1 MEVCDGGVWQWSC
14 VVVVVFGNGGV
25 WWWCVAV
32 EVCDAWGCLAV
43 EVFGSGGMWW
53 WWRCVVVVFGSGC
66 GVWHWRC
73 VVGCL
78 AVEVCGAWGCL
89 AVEVVLDSGGVWWGC
104 LAVESLAVGVF
115 GSSGMRLWCVAVEV
129 CCGGVAT
136 LYLFHMALRTFTD
149 ETTAMHVQLSQA
161 SSNLVI
167 EHWASSVYHYSQSF
181 STVNHSATC

>member
-1 MEVCDGGVWQWSC
+1 MHGGVWQWR
-14 VVVVVFGNGGV
+14 
-25 WWWCVAV
+25 
-32 EVCDAWGCLAV
+32 CLAV

-53 WWRCVVVVFGSGC
+53 WCVVVVCGG
-66 GVWHWRC
+66 GVWQWWW
-73 VVGCL
+73 CL

-104 LAVESLAVGVF
+104 LAVEGLAVGVF
-115 GSSGMRLWCVAVEV
+115 GSSGMWLWCVAVEV
-129 CCGGVAT
+129 CGGGVAT

-167 EHWASSVYHYSQSF
+167 KRWASSVYHYSQSF